1 MRVKLFTFRYSSSL
15 GGFDD
20 RPLVHFMRDKE
31 VLAFR
36 EHFFCVNEVPH
47 LLCVLTWQ
55 DALVSNADLAVAHE
69 LRHGLAPD
77 PTHAPLVPPTESSPR
92 KRKRGAV
99 PDPTAGLD
107 ERQRALFNSLRD
119 WRAKTAREEGVP
131 HYIIFTNKHLVAL
144 VTTRPGSPTALGNLH
159 GVGPA
164 KVKRYGKAVLA
175 LLARDAAEA
184 AK

>member
-55 DALVSNADLAVAHE
+55 DELVSNVDVAAVHDLRNAP
-69 LRHGLAPD
+69 APD
-77 PTHAPLVPPTESSPR
+77 PSRAPLAPPADARSS
-92 KRKRGAV
+92 KRRRGAA
-99 PDPTAGLD
+99 PDPMAGLD
-107 ERQRALFNSLRD
+107 EQERALFNTLRD

-144 VTTRPGSPTALGNLH
+144 VTTRPDSPTALGNLH
-159 GVGPA
+159 GVGPGTRRGTA
-164 KVKRYGKAVLA
+164 PWHSTVFVP
-175 LLARDAAEA
+175 
-184 AK
+184 

>member
-1 MRVKLFTFRYSSSL
+1 MRVKLFTFRYSSTL

-55 DALVSNADLAVAHE
+55 DALVSNHDMTSAHE
-69 LRHGLAPD
+69 LRHVPAAD
-77 PTHAPLVPPTESSPR
+77 PTRAPLVPPADSRPS
-92 KRKRGAV
+92 KRKRGAA
-99 PDPTAGLD
+99 PDPMAGLD
-107 ERQRALFNSLRD
+107 ERERALFNTLRD
-119 WRAKTAREEGVP
+119 WRAKTARDEGVP
-131 HYIIFTNKHLVAL
+131 PYIIFTNKHLVAL
-144 VTTRPGSPTALGNLH
+144 VTTRPDSPTALGNLH

-164 KVKRYGKAVLA
+164 KVERYGESVLA
-175 LLARDAAEA
+175 LLAQDPAEA
-184 AK
+184 TK